1 MRTVINEI
9 PDYIARKAVGA
20 TSKDIG
26 QILVDRKLS
35 KTSILASGNKLKR
48 ARDHA
53 NNASFLGLLI
63 PIRQGHEFAYRRSFF
78 GEMLSKYTFQD
89 ECPKDLHESAIFTD
103 RMMKLKLTNVYDS
116 RNTYSRFH
124 SRPFMNILTLLKHQ
138 RLHIS
143 QVHYLLSITKDISSN
158 SELLKDLVKT
168 FSKYP
173 MYEEEAIAD
182 FLRDFRIT
190 SEFKMKEIGRSTK
203 PLLDWAQQVGLL
215 GVQEDKWCFI
225 TEKGL
230 EVQRFYSSL
239 RPIWFNELGFDP
251 TLPSS
256 LLLVYMY
263 AFIHNHE
270 IDPQKLSGGAKE
282 SLKLMNEKLDLWNQS
297 LRKLKEPIDFDLNYD
312 VPFELRKSV
321 LEQIGRLKLG
331 VLDTNEISLWTIAQI
346 EQRLSATGIEKR
358 QGELSKALGIDIPRR
373 ECFQTDL
380 EWDTCIKLRLFQ
392 LPANPYQGEFEGE
405 TDLPMATSNPDVVIK
420 NSLKVLVECKSA
432 SEWGNVVVLD
442 KRVGGELHMY
452 QDYAEEVGANSSVF
466 ICDVDKFDENR
477 FIPNFEKWGDKL
489 DRIVLVIWRYL
500 DRIQRDQALLR
511 RFIRVIEEPKS
522 HSPKQRIL
530 A

>member
-1 MRTVINEI
+1 
-9 PDYIARKAVGA
+9 
-20 TSKDIG
+20 
-26 QILVDRKLS
+26 
-35 KTSILASGNKLKR
+35 
-48 ARDHA
+48 
-53 NNASFLGLLI
+53 
-63 PIRQGHEFAYRRSFF
+63 
-78 GEMLSKYTFQD
+78 
-89 ECPKDLHESAIFTD
+89 
-103 RMMKLKLTNVYDS
+103 
-116 RNTYSRFH
+116 
-124 SRPFMNILTLLKHQ
+124 
-138 RLHIS
+138 
-143 QVHYLLSITKDISSN
+143 
-158 SELLKDLVKT
+158 
-168 FSKYP
+168 
-173 MYEEEAIAD
+173 
-182 FLRDFRIT
+182 
-190 SEFKMKEIGRSTK
+190 
-203 PLLDWAQQVGLL
+203 
-215 GVQEDKWCFI
+215 
-225 TEKGL
+225 
-230 EVQRFYSSL
+230 
-239 RPIWFNELGFDP
+239 
-251 TLPSS
+251 
-256 LLLVYMY
+256 MY

-405 TDLPMATSNPDVVIK
+405 TDLPMATSNPDVVVK
-420 NSLKVLVECKSA
+420 NGLKVLVECKSA

-500 DRIQRDQALLR
+500 DRIQRDQTLLR